1 MKQQLYLSQ
10 LRQGQSAVVMEI
22 SLQGQMR
29 RRLYDLGLIPGTCVR
44 RLQTAPAGSPIAYV
58 VRGAVIALRL
68 CDAQHIAA
76 EVDAAWL

>member
-29 RRLYDLGLIPGTCVR
+29 RRLYDLGLIPGTCVK
-44 RLQTAPAGSPIAYV
+44 RLQTAPAGSPIAYA
-58 VRGAVIALRL
+58 VRGAVIALRRQ
-68 CDAQHIAA
+68 DAQSIEA
-76 EVDAAWL
+76 EADDVWV

>member
-29 RRLYDLGLIPGTCVR
+29 RRIYDLGLIPGTCVK
-44 RLQTAPAGSPIAYV
+44 RLQTAPAGSPIAYA
-58 VRGAVIALRL
+58 VRGAVIALRR